1 MFNRV
6 MKKVDSTA
14 GTNEI
19 ETVIGENTNIDG
31 QITGSGHVRI
41 DGHVKGGV
49 SIGGRAVI
57 GTNGLVEG
65 DVSAQELLISGT
77 LRGNVETQGALS
89 IDATGELVG
98 DAKAHSFS
106 IADGGVFNG
115 RSIMQA
121 RSRVEPDNVQDQDVK

>member
-31 QITGSGHVRI
+31 QITGSGNVRI

-77 LRGNVETQGALS
+77 VRGNVETQGALS